1 MRSLRRGK
9 TRFFL
14 LVRTSKRSSLSAK
27 DVVVVVVVVVIRH
40 RTPRAFVVR
49 PRDT

>member
-9 TRFFL
+9 TR

-27 DVVVVVVVVVIRH
+27 DVVVVVVVVIRH